1 MTITSVNILITGA
14 SSGIGLAAARHAIT
28 RGARVFGSVR
38 RTEDAERLSG
48 ELGARFTPLLF
59 DVTDAAAIRAG
70 VAEMQTALNGAP
82 LDGLVNNAGVAL
94 AGPLL
99 HQPIDEWRRVIEV
112 NLIGVMQVTQIV
124 TPLLMA
130 QNGAR
135 AGRIVNISSV
145 SGEVGWP
152 MLSAYAASKHGL
164 EGLSDALRRE
174 LMLHGIDVI
183 VIGPGS
189 VKTPIWEK
197 ARQHD
202 VSAYARTPYAE
213 AFKRYAEFIDASE
226 TSGIP
231 VERVG
236 ELIWHALTTRA
247 PRARYAPTPGPLL
260 SWLIARLPKR
270 LLDRLA
276 AGQMGLAAKDG
287 RRRTT
292 DDR

>member
-1 MTITSVNILITGA
+1 MRAVNILITGV
-14 SSGIGLAAARHAIT
+14 SSGIGLAAARHAIE

-38 RTEDAERLSG
+38 RTQDAEHLRN
-48 ELGARFTPLLF
+48 ELGAGFVPLLF
-59 DVTDAAAIRAG
+59 DVTDAEAIRAG
-70 VAEMQTALNGAP
+70 VAELKSTLDGAS

-124 TPLLMA
+124 APLLMA
-130 QNGAR
+130 RDGAR
-135 AGRIVNISSV
+135 PGRIINISSI

-202 VSAYARTPYAE
+202 VSAYARTPYAA
-213 AFKRYAEFIDASE
+213 AFERYSEFINASE
-226 TSGIP
+226 ASGIP

-236 ELIWHALTTRA
+236 ALIWHALTARS

-260 SWLIARLPKR
+260 SWMIARLPKR
-270 LLDRLA
+270 LLDQLA
-276 AGQMGLAAKDG
+276 AGQMGLRGSSK
-287 RRRTT
+287 
-292 DDR
+292 